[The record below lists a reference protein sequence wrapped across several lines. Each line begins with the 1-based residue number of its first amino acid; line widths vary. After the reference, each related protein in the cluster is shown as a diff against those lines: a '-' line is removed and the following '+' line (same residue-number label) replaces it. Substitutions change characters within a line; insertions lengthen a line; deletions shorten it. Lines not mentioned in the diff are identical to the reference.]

1 MNLPKFSVKYPV
13 TVAMLMALIAILGY
27 ISFDKLG
34 TDLLPSIYNPRIV
47 VELQA
52 GDRSPQ
58 EIEQRFAR
66 QLEGEVGTISKV
78 VDVRSVCTLGR
89 VRTTITFSWGTD
101 MDFALLDVQKKIAH
115 FESDPDVTRLT
126 IARYDPLEEPIAI
139 YALQRNAQ
147 EMDLDELRRIAENVI
162 KRNLERLDGV
172 ARVQVFGG
180 VKREVLVELNE
191 YLLKAYSLTTAEVSS
206 KITQSN
212 ANASGGKLEQDNT
225 SYLIKG
231 VGKYATVEEVANTV
245 IGYQSKAED
254 SGTPSTNGD
263 TTAAIGAQQTASVYS
278 PDKVPIY
285 LLDVAKVS
293 YAPEE
298 RTEIVHFNSAE
309 SVALYIYK
317 EAQDNTVRVASQV
330 GDAIAEMENEMQGVT
345 FNRVVNQAGFI
356 ESAIGEVKTTAVIGI
371 ILAVLILYVF
381 LRNIGV
387 TVIVS
392 LAIPLSIMA
401 TFTLMFFQGYTLNI
415 MTLGGL
421 ALGAGMLVDNAI
433 VVIENIFRR
442 RQAGDDAET
451 AAVSGTSEVG
461 IAIVAATL
469 TTIIV
474 FLPIVYVRGVAAEL
488 FKEQAWVVAFSL
500 LSSLLVAFILI
511 PTLAA
516 RFFGKKNQT
525 FKERTLNIP
534 FYNNLLSWALAHQKI
549 VILSA
554 IFLLAVS
561 VLLLPVVG
569 SEFVPRSSENQV
581 EIDLTMP
588 PGTPLE
594 KSAAIIAGAEN
605 QVSQLLQKNVQ
616 NIFSTVNVSSAQDV
630 FTGNTEGGEHRARI
644 TINLSSSKGLPRE
657 ISNQQHLEND
667 QLSISRGRI
676 FPNEAIALLR
686 PNLDI
691 PEAEIDFKIRETSL
705 QNTIGTGGPPVI
717 IEIRGDD
724 FEILRQISDNVA
736 VNLQNIAGLNTIET
750 SFASG
755 RPEINLTVDRLLT
768 ASFGLDVQQIGER
781 VKERLAGNVV
791 TNFYSEGED
800 RNIRV
805 AHQKATLAELSDM
818 PITTQDGAVVR
829 LRDIANLDRSEGPRE
844 IQRHNQSRVAHVTAQ
859 LDKDVKLSEAIGGVN
874 AVLEKVPL
882 PSGYEIRFAGEEAE
896 RQESFDQL
904 KFALLLSIVLVY
916 MVLASLFESYLH
928 PFTILLTLP
937 LAGVGVVFAFLIS
950 GEPLSIMAYIGVIM
964 LAGIAVNDSIVL
976 VDYITR
982 LRVDGIARLDAIK
995 QAGRDRLRPILMTS
1009 ATTILALAPLVIGF
1023 GEGARL
1029 RAPLAIAVI
1038 GGLVTSTLLTLVVIP
1053 VVYDVIDRVRGVEES
1068 G

>member
-1 MNLPKFSVKYPV
+1 MNLPNFSVKYPV

-126 IARYDPLEEPIAI
+126 IARYDPQEEPIAI
-139 YALQRNAQ
+139 YALQRSTQ

-180 VKREVLVELNE
+180 LKREVRVELNE
-191 YLLKAYSLTTAEVSS
+191 YLLQAYSLTTAEVSS

-231 VGKYATVEEVANTV
+231 VGKYTTVEEVANTV
-245 IGYQSKAED
+245 IGYQSKTT
-254 SGTPSTNGD
+254 GTNGD
-263 TTAAIGAQQTASVYS
+263 TTAALGVQQSASVYS

-285 LLDVAKVS
+285 LRDVAKVS

-298 RTEIVHFNSAE
+298 RSDVVRFNSNE

-317 EAQDNTVRVASQV
+317 EAQDNTVRVAGQASE
-330 GDAIAEMENEMQGVT
+330 AIAEMENEIQGVA

-356 ESAIGEVKTTAVIGI
+356 ESAIGEVKTTAMIGI

-442 RQAGDDAET
+442 RQTGSDAER
-451 AAVSGTSEVG
+451 AAIVGTSEVG
-461 IAIVAATL
+461 VAITAATL

-500 LSSLLVAFILI
+500 LSSLLIAFMLI

-516 RFFGKKNQT
+516 RLFASKSSN
-525 FKERTLNIP
+525 FKERTLSLP
-534 FYNNLLSWALAHQKI
+534 FYNSLLAWALDHRGFVI
-549 VILSA
+549 VFA
-554 IFLLAVS
+554 IVLLFGAG
-561 VLLLPVVG
+561 LLLPVVG

-594 KSAAIIAGAEN
+594 KSAAIISGAES
-605 QVSQLLQKNVQ
+605 QASQLLQKGVQ

-630 FTGNTEGGEHRARI
+630 FTGNTEGGEHRARM
-644 TINLSSSKGLPRE
+644 TVNLATGK
-657 ISNQQHLEND
+657 D
-667 QLSISRGRI
+667 RI
-676 FPNEAIALLR
+676 FPDEAIALLR
-686 PNLDI
+686 PNLNI
-691 PEAEIDFKIRETSL
+691 PETEIDFKIRETSL
-705 QNTIGTGGPPVI
+705 QNTIGSGGPPVI

-724 FEILRQISDNVA
+724 FEFLRQI
-736 VNLQNIAGLNTIET
+736 
-750 SFASG
+750 
-755 RPEINLTVDRLLT
+755 
-768 ASFGLDVQQIGER
+768 
-781 VKERLAGNVV
+781 
-791 TNFYSEGED
+791 
-800 RNIRV
+800 
-805 AHQKATLAELSDM
+805 
-818 PITTQDGAVVR
+818 
-829 LRDIANLDRSEGPRE
+829 
-844 IQRHNQSRVAHVTAQ
+844 
-859 LDKDVKLSEAIGGVN
+859 
-874 AVLEKVPL
+874 
-882 PSGYEIRFAGEEAE
+882 
-896 RQESFDQL
+896 
-904 KFALLLSIVLVY
+904 
-916 MVLASLFESYLH
+916 
-928 PFTILLTLP
+928 
-937 LAGVGVVFAFLIS
+937 
-950 GEPLSIMAYIGVIM
+950 
-964 LAGIAVNDSIVL
+964 
-976 VDYITR
+976 
-982 LRVDGIARLDAIK
+982 
-995 QAGRDRLRPILMTS
+995 
-1009 ATTILALAPLVIGF
+1009 
-1023 GEGARL
+1023 
-1029 RAPLAIAVI
+1029 
-1038 GGLVTSTLLTLVVIP
+1038 
-1053 VVYDVIDRVRGVEES
+1053 
-1068 G
+1068 

>member
-1 MNLPKFSVKYPV
+1 MNLPKFSVRYPV

-89 VRTTITFSWGTD
+89 VRTTITFHWGTD

-126 IARYDPLEEPIAI
+126 IARYDPQEEPIVI

-180 VKREVLVELNE
+180 LKREVRVELNE
-191 YLLKAYSLTTAEVSS
+191 YLLQAYNLTTAEVSN

-231 VGKYATVEEVANTV
+231 IGKYATVEEVTNTV
-245 IGYQSKAED
+245 VGYQTKAGD
-254 SGTPSTNGD
+254 SGGTGD
-263 TTAAIGAQQTASVYS
+263 TTAIGVQQSASLYS

-285 LLDVAKVS
+285 LRDVAKVS

-298 RTEIVHFNSAE
+298 RTEIVRFSSNE

-317 EAQDNTVRVASQV
+317 EAQDNTVRVAGQV
-330 GDAIAEMENEMQGVT
+330 DETIAEMENELQGVT

-356 ESAIGEVKTTAVIGI
+356 ENATGEVKTTAVIGI

-387 TVIVS
+387 TIIIS
-392 LAIPLSIMA
+392 LAIPLSVMA

-442 RQAGDDAET
+442 RQTGDDAES
-451 AAVSGTSEVG
+451 AAVKGTSEVG
-461 IAIVAATL
+461 VAIVAATL

-488 FKEQAWVVAFSL
+488 FREQAWVVAFSL
-500 LSSLLVAFILI
+500 LSSLLIAFMLI

-516 RFFGKKNQT
+516 RFFAKKDSA
-525 FKERTLNIP
+525 FKERTLDLP
-534 FYNNLLSWALAHQKI
+534 FYNNLLSRALAHQKI
-549 VILSA
+549 VIVFA
-554 IFLLAVS
+554 IWMLVMAGLLI
-561 VLLLPVVG
+561 PVVG

-594 KSAAIIAGAEN
+594 KSAAIIAGAES
-605 QVSQLLQKNVQ
+605 QVSQLLQKKVQ

-630 FTGNTEGGEHRARI
+630 FTGNTEGGEHRARM
-644 TINLSSSKGLPRE
+644 TINLSTGK
-657 ISNQQHLEND
+657 
-667 QLSISRGRI
+667 GRI
-676 FPNEAIALLR
+676 FPDAALALLR
-686 PNLDI
+686 PNLRI
-691 PEAEIDFKIRETSL
+691 PETEIDFKIRETSL
-705 QNTIGTGGPPVI
+705 QNTIGIGGPPVI

-724 FEILRQISDNVA
+724 FEFLRQISDNVA
-736 VNLQNIAGLNTIET
+736 ANLQDIESLNTIET

-755 RPEINLTVDRLLT
+755 RPEIKLTVNRLLA
-768 ASFGLDVQQIGER
+768 ASFGLDVQQIGEH
-781 VKERLAGNVV
+781 VKERLSGNVV
-791 TNFYSEGED
+791 SNFYSEGEE

-805 AHQKATLAELSDM
+805 AYQNATLAELSDM
-818 PITTQDGAVVR
+818 PITTQDGAVIR
-829 LRDIANLDRSEGPRE
+829 LRDIANLNRSEGPRE

-859 LDKDVKLSEAIGGVN
+859 MDIDVKLSQAIGSVN
-874 AVLEKVPL
+874 AVLEKVPV

-896 RQESFDQL
+896 RLESFDQL

-937 LAGVGVVFAFLIS
+937 LAGVGVVFAFLIA

-976 VDYITR
+976 VDYINR
-982 LRVDGIARLDAIK
+982 LRTHGMARKEAIL

-1009 ATTILALAPLVIGF
+1009 ATTILALAPLAIGI

-1053 VVYDVIDRVRGVEES
+1053 VVYDVIDRVRERG
-1068 G
+1068 